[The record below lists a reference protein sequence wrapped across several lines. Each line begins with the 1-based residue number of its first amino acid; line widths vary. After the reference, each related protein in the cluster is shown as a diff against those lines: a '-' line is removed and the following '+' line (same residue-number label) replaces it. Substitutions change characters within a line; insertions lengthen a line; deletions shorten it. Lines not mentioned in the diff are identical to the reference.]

1 MKILFADYET
11 GLLAGRKHE
20 EEVLKKNHPD
30 WETVFF
36 EYDDNQTEFYR
47 VLEDADALV
56 TAFLKIDDEVLN
68 HAKKLKIISVDATG
82 YNAIDLDA
90 AKKHGVRVCAVR
102 DYCSDDVAE
111 FAISLA
117 CALVKNIKTYNCQID
132 DQKIWDYS
140 KASPQKRLSEHVL
153 GIFGLGRIG
162 QKTLR
167 LARGLGMKVV
177 AYDPYLPKEIAKTL
191 DVKLLS
197 KEDAFKK
204 CDLLINHMRLTAET
218 KNFFQALH
226 FS

>member
-132 DQKIWDYS
+132 EQKIWDYS
-140 KASPQKRLSEHVL
+140 KASPQKRLTSSCFQRKMRSRNA
-153 GIFGLGRIG
+153 IF
-162 QKTLR
+162 
-167 LARGLGMKVV
+167 
-177 AYDPYLPKEIAKTL
+177 
-191 DVKLLS
+191 
-197 KEDAFKK
+197 
-204 CDLLINHMRLTAET
+204 
-218 KNFFQALH
+218 
-226 FS
+226 